1 MTSQLLQ
8 KIKANKKYKTISD
21 EIVLQEIKNY
31 FKSKPLSEDKETIKN
46 IRAILHKLYSSFQT
60 KKKNKIP
67 KLLTQL
73 KANPKD
79 KKIINSLLEITLS
92 TKERLN
98 NYKQIYKKILPLT
111 DKPITII
118 DLASGLNPF
127 SIPLIKN
134 KNLTYCAYDIDKKD
148 IQQINQFLKIINIK
162 GKAQT
167 IDITNSKQIQSLP
180 KSDIIFLFKALDVID
195 KKDHKPSEQLIK
207 QLIKKTK
214 LIIASFATKTLTRK
228 PMNNP
233 NRKWFELMLE
243 RNNLHYK
250 KFQTDNEIFYLI
262 QKA

>member
-1 MTSQLLQ
+1 MTTQLLK

-21 EIVLQEIKNY
+21 EIVNLEIKKYIKNHTN
-31 FKSKPLSEDKETIKN
+31 ETEKTAIKN
-46 IRAILHKLYSSFQT
+46 IRAILHRTYSSFQT

-73 KANPKD
+73 KANPNNKQ
-79 KKIINSLLEITLS
+79 ILEQLLEITIS

-98 NYKQIYKKILPLT
+98 NYKKIYKKIITPNT
-111 DKPITII
+111 KTII

-134 KNLTYCAYDIDKKD
+134 KNLTYYAYDIDEQDMKH
-148 IQQINQFLKIINIK
+148 INQFLKITKTK

-167 IDITNSKQIQSLP
+167 MDITNKSKIDQLP
-180 KSDIIFLFKALDVID
+180 KSDIVFLFKALDVID
-195 KKDHKPSEQLIK
+195 KKNHKPSEQLLL
-207 QLIKKTK
+207 QLIKKTN
-214 LIIASFATKTLTRK
+214 LIVASFATKTITRK

-250 KFQTDNEIFYLI
+250 KFKTDNEIFYMI
-262 QKA
+262 KS